1 MNKDV
6 ELSRLRISR
15 RRALALGGTVG
26 LSGLIAACSGG
37 GGGSAATTTTAAAGT
52 TTAAATGTAD
62 EQLLAL
68 LDQAPRCV
76 MAVEETQGPYW
87 FDVDSIRSDIREDR
101 PGLELDLAMRVQDLT
116 NCSADGTEPGVAN
129 AVVEIW
135 HCDAGGVYSGFESG
149 SVSANGGGMGGP
161 AGGSGGP
168 GGMGQPPQGAPGGQ
182 PPQGMPPQGG
192 SGGQPPQG
200 MPPQDGSGGM
210 GGPGMGGSGETSDG
224 SYAVGDQEATT
235 TDDGTYLRGAQT
247 TDANGIVR
255 FTTIFPGW
263 YTGRTVHI
271 HLKVHIDKKTVL
283 TTQLFFDDA
292 LNDEIFS
299 TVSPYTDHT
308 GRDTRNDA
316 DNIFDKAG
324 LMVTSRQSD
333 RMLAAINLGI
343 DV

>member
-26 LSGLIAACSGG
+26 LSGLIAACSNG
-37 GGGSAATTTTAAAGT
+37 GGGSSATTTTAAAGT
-52 TTAAATGTAD
+52 TTAAATGTVD

-116 NCSADGTEPGVAN
+116 NCSADGSATGVAN

-149 SVSANGGGMGGP
+149 SVAANQGGGMGGP
-161 AGGSGGP
+161 DGSMGGP
-168 GGMGQPPQGAPGGQ
+168 GGAMGQPPQGGPPGGPGGQ
-182 PPQGMPPQGG
+182 PPQGGPGGEPPQGG
-192 SGGQPPQG
+192 P
-200 MPPQDGSGGM
+200 GGM
-210 GGPGMGGSGETSDG
+210 GAMSGSGETSNG
-224 SYAVGDQEATT
+224 SYSVGDQEAAT

-271 HLKVHIDKKTVL
+271 HLKVHVDKKTVL

-299 TVSPYTDHT
+299 TISPYTDHT
-308 GRDTRNDA
+308 GRDTRNDT
-316 DNIFDKAG
+316 DGIFDKAG

-333 RMLAAINLGI
+333 RMLAAINLGV

>member
-1 MNKDV
+1 MHRDV
-6 ELSRLRISR
+6 ESSRLRISR
-15 RRALALGGTVG
+15 RRALALGGTVS
-26 LSGLIAACSGG
+26 LSGLLAACSGG
-37 GGGSAATTTTAAAGT
+37 GGGASTATTTSAASATATSAAANGT
-52 TTAAATGTAD
+52 VD

-101 PGLELDLAMRVQDLT
+101 PGLELNLAMRVQDLV
-116 NCSADGTEPGVAN
+116 NCSADGSAGAVAN

-149 SVSANGGGMGGP
+149 SVAANQGGGMGGP
-161 AGGSGGP
+161 G
-168 GGMGQPPQGAPGGQ
+168 
-182 PPQGMPPQGG
+182 
-192 SGGQPPQG
+192 
-200 MPPQDGSGGM
+200 GGM
-210 GGPGMGGSGETSDG
+210 GGPPPGGAPPEGMPEGGPGGQGGPPQGGMGGPGAPGGMGGSGETSDG
-224 SYAVGDQEATT
+224 SYSFGDQEATT
-235 TDDGTYLRGAQT
+235 SDDGTYLRGAQT
-247 TDANGIVR
+247 TDANGIAR

-283 TTQLFFDDA
+283 TTQLYFDDT
-292 LNDEIFS
+292 LNDEVFS

-308 GRDTRNDA
+308 GRDTRNDTDGIYDA
-316 DNIFDKAG
+316 AG
-324 LMVTSRQSD
+324 LMATSRQSD

-343 DV
+343 DA

>member
-15 RRALALGGTVG
+15 RRALALGGTVSLTG
-26 LSGLIAACSGG
+26 LLAACSGG
-37 GGGSAATTTTAAAGT
+37 GSPTTAA
-52 TTAAATGTAD
+52 TASSVSGSSGASGVSGASGSLATGTVD
-62 EQLLAL
+62 EQLLEL

-76 MAVEETQGPYW
+76 LAVEETQGPYW

-101 PGLELDLAMRVQDLT
+101 PGLELNLAMRVQDLT
-116 NCSADGTEPGVAN
+116 NCSADGSAGAVAN

-149 SVSANGGGMGGP
+149 SVAAN
-161 AGGSGGP
+161 
-168 GGMGQPPQGAPGGQ
+168 
-182 PPQGMPPQGG
+182 QGG
-192 SGGQPPQG
+192 
-200 MPPQDGSGGM
+200 
-210 GGPGMGGSGETSDG
+210 GMGGSGETSDG
-224 SYAVGDQEATT
+224 SYSVGDQEATT

-247 TDANGIVR
+247 TDANGIAR

-283 TTQLFFDDA
+283 TTQLYFDDA
-292 LNDEIFS
+292 LNDDVFS
-299 TVSPYTDHT
+299 TVPPYTDHT
-308 GRDTRNDA
+308 GRDTRNDTDGIYDA
-316 DNIFDKAG
+316 AG
-324 LMVTSRQSD
+324 LMATSRQPD

>member
-1 MNKDV
+1 VNKDV

-15 RRALALGGTVG
+15 RRALALGGTVS
-26 LSGLIAACSGG
+26 LSGLLAACSGG
-37 GGGSAATTTTAAAGT
+37 GGGASTATTTSAASATATASANGT
-52 TTAAATGTAD
+52 VD

-101 PGLELDLAMRVQDLT
+101 PGLELNLAMRVQDLV
-116 NCSADGTEPGVAN
+116 NCSADGSAGAVAN

-149 SVSANGGGMGGP
+149 SVAANQGGGT
-161 AGGSGGP
+161 GGP
-168 GGMGQPPQGAPGGQ
+168 GGGTGGPPPGGTTPEGMPEGGPGGQ
-182 PPQGMPPQGG
+182 GGPPQGG
-192 SGGQPPQG
+192 MSGPGA
-200 MPPQDGSGGM
+200 M
-210 GGPGMGGSGETSDG
+210 GGMGGSGETSDG
-224 SYAVGDQEATT
+224 SYSVGDQEATT
-235 TDDGTYLRGAQT
+235 SDDGTYLRGAQT
-247 TDANGIVR
+247 TDANGIAR
-255 FTTIFPGW
+255 FTTVFPGW

-292 LNDEIFS
+292 LNDEVFS

-308 GRDTRNDA
+308 GRDTRNDN
-316 DNIFDKAG
+316 DNIFDATG

-343 DV
+343 DA